1 MFLKRE
7 IYLDNNATT
16 KPRRSVVRVMK
27 KVSDKIFGNPSS
39 LYQTGYVSKEIIEE
53 SRQII
58 ASAVNAM
65 PEEILF
71 TGSASESNNQV
82 LVSLFEKFSP
92 VKKTIL
98 STLIEHPS
106 VLQTLQYLATRG
118 AVVKY
123 IPVDEK
129 GVVEIA
135 ALHSMIDDDTFLVC
149 VMYANNEIGILQ
161 DVPAIAKIVHEKKAL
176 FFSDCVQAL
185 GKTAVDVKNLEVDY
199 ASFSAH
205 KIHGPKGI
213 GVLYVAK
220 GAPIAPFVHGGHQ
233 ETGLR
238 AGTESIHNIAGFA
251 EAVKS
256 LPRIKNKRSKI
267 LALRN
272 HFADGLQKLAM
283 NISINTKLEKSIP
296 NTLNVTFNGISNTQI
311 IALFDYYRICVSA
324 GSACSTPENKP
335 SHVLTAIGLSDEK
348 ARESIRFSLSE
359 NTRRKDIQY
368 VVSLLK
374 KMRDGKTPVLSMLAP
389 SFLNESE
396 LFNDENYILDVRFW
410 YDKLKLKSLP
420 GSHEA
425 SLFRFG
431 RYLRHIPKEKNII
444 VVCQGGVYS
453 PIVVFY
459 LKKKG
464 YTRACFLMGGM
475 EGWKSA
481 YPELYAEY
489 AGKNIVKLER

>member
-1 MFLKRE
+1 MFFKRE

-16 KPRRSVVRVMK
+16 KPWRNVVRIIK
-27 KVSDKIFGNPSS
+27 KVSAETFGNPSS
-39 LYQTGYVSKEIIEE
+39 LYQTGYASKEVIEA
-53 SRQII
+53 SRQTI
-58 ASAVNAM
+58 AFAVNAS

-98 STLIEHPS
+98 STPIEHPS
-106 VLQTLQYLATRG
+106 VLQTLQYLESRG
-118 AVVKY
+118 TVVKY
-123 IPVDEK
+123 IPVNDK
-129 GVVEIA
+129 GVVDIA
-135 ALHSMIDDDTFLVC
+135 SLRSLIDDDTFLVC

-161 DVPAIAKIVHEKKAL
+161 DIASIARIVHEKNIL

-185 GKTAVDVKNLEVDY
+185 GKTIVDVKHLDVDY

-205 KIHGPKGI
+205 KIHGPKGV
-213 GVLYVAK
+213 GALYVK
-220 GAPIAPFVHGGHQ
+220 NGAPIAPFVHGGHQ

-238 AGTESIHNIAGFA
+238 AGTESIHSIAGFA
-251 EAVKS
+251 EAVKY
-256 LPRIKNKRSKI
+256 LPRMKKRRTEI
-267 LALRN
+267 RILRN
-272 HFADGLQKLAM
+272 YLADELLKLNM
-283 NISINTKLEKSIP
+283 NVSINTKCEQSIP
-296 NTLNVTFNGISNTQI
+296 NTLNVTFNGTSNTQI

-335 SHVLTAIGLSDEK
+335 SHVLTAIGLSAEK

-359 NTRRKDIQY
+359 NTRRKDIDY
-368 VVSLLK
+368 VIRLLK
-374 KMRDGKTPVLSMLAP
+374 KLRDGKTPVLSMLPP
-389 SFLNESE
+389 SFLNETE
-396 LFNDENYILDVRFW
+396 LFRDDNYILDVRFW

-425 SLFRFG
+425 SLFRFS

-464 YTRACFLMGGM
+464 YKKVCFLMAGM
-475 EGWKSA
+475 EGWKAA
-481 YPELYAEY
+481 YPETYAIH
-489 AGKNIVKLER
+489 AGTNITKLER